1 MKKAISIKW
10 IITLVFVLAMLLT
23 TVGIGFLLLTSWLS
37 SAEETAERITA
48 DLGENIYQQIS
59 SFLHLPDQINAANQ
73 KIIESGILNLNDE
86 KELDRFFVGVLSSL
100 NEEIYSFSL
109 GTVRGEYYGARRNEK
124 GVIEV
129 MRSNQR
135 TGGNSWY
142 YSVNE
147 DLTAGSL
154 VMKAGLFDPRTRPW
168 YQEAVK
174 AGGPTFSPVYKHFIM
189 DDLTVS
195 CSKPIY
201 IRGELQGVLGIHLLL
216 SRIGTYLEETIRN
229 YNGYALIIEKD
240 TGALIAN
247 SLGLANYSSREG
259 SLKRTLIS
267 EIDIQSISG
276 IYEQYSGNPQPHF
289 IYKSTEELHV
299 NVQEIK
305 LAGLDWLII
314 SAIPRSL
321 YLARVHKS
329 MRNISLFALL
339 ALALSLFSYYLI
351 TRRLLRPMKQLYDV
365 SAALS
370 AGDLDRRATVYREDE
385 LGGISRCLN
394 MVADKMQFLVDNLEA
409 NVRAR
414 TEELVAN
421 KNQLQ
426 LILDSTAEAIYGIDL
441 NGNCTFCNRS
451 CLKLLGYNSQ
461 EDLLGK
467 NMHHQIH
474 HSRRD
479 GTPFPIDECRILRS
493 LKEGHGFTAE
503 DEVFWRAGG
512 TYFEVE
518 YNAHPQVCDGQ
529 VVGAVITFMDITDR
543 KRREEKIKYL
553 SYHDQLTGLYNRRS
567 LEEKGAELEARL
579 PLSIIFA
586 DINGLKMTNDIFGH
600 AAGDQLI
607 RKSAEILLNA
617 CREED
622 FVARVGGDEFVILL
636 PETDRE
642 MAEEIIARIRDGF
655 ANARVAAIKCSIS
668 LGSDTKVDATQS
680 LEEIMT
686 NAENAMYKDK
696 TMNRRS
702 INTEIIDSI
711 IETLHARNLKEK
723 RHSSAVRDLSGKLGA
738 ALSLSEPEIS
748 TLMRAGYLHD
758 IGKITLNESLLTKE
772 SLTSEEL
779 EKVRQHSVI
788 GYRILNLFDDTLDL
802 AEYVYSHHEK
812 WDGTGYPRGL
822 KGQQIPLISRI
833 ISVVETYDRVFSR
846 GEQPEA
852 ERKEA
857 ALAVIREGSGK
868 QFDPE
873 IAAAFLEMMST

>member
-1 MKKAISIKW
+1 MTPALGPGIRK
-10 IITLVFVLAMLLT
+10 LLK
-23 TVGIGFLLLTSWLS
+23 
-37 SAEETAERITA
+37 
-48 DLGENIYQQIS
+48 Q
-59 SFLHLPDQINAANQ
+59 
-73 KIIESGILNLNDE
+73 
-86 KELDRFFVGVLSSL
+86 
-100 NEEIYSFSL
+100 
-109 GTVRGEYYGARRNEK
+109 
-124 GVIEV
+124 
-129 MRSNQR
+129 
-135 TGGNSWY
+135 
-142 YSVNE
+142 
-147 DLTAGSL
+147 
-154 VMKAGLFDPRTRPW
+154 
-168 YQEAVK
+168 
-174 AGGPTFSPVYKHFIM
+174 GGPTFSPVYKHFIM

-467 NMHHQIH
+467 
-474 HSRRD
+474 
-479 GTPFPIDECRILRS
+479 TCTTRS
-493 LKEGHGFTAE
+493 TTAE
-503 DEVFWRAGG
+503 
-512 TYFEVE
+512 
-518 YNAHPQVCDGQ
+518 
-529 VVGAVITFMDITDR
+529 
-543 KRREEKIKYL
+543 
-553 SYHDQLTGLYNRRS
+553 
-567 LEEKGAELEARL
+567 
-579 PLSIIFA
+579 
-586 DINGLKMTNDIFGH
+586 
-600 AAGDQLI
+600 
-607 RKSAEILLNA
+607 
-617 CREED
+617 
-622 FVARVGGDEFVILL
+622 
-636 PETDRE
+636 
-642 MAEEIIARIRDGF
+642 
-655 ANARVAAIKCSIS
+655 
-668 LGSDTKVDATQS
+668 
-680 LEEIMT
+680 
-686 NAENAMYKDK
+686 
-696 TMNRRS
+696 
-702 INTEIIDSI
+702 
-711 IETLHARNLKEK
+711 
-723 RHSSAVRDLSGKLGA
+723 
-738 ALSLSEPEIS
+738 
-748 TLMRAGYLHD
+748 
-758 IGKITLNESLLTKE
+758 
-772 SLTSEEL
+772 
-779 EKVRQHSVI
+779 
-788 GYRILNLFDDTLDL
+788 
-802 AEYVYSHHEK
+802 
-812 WDGTGYPRGL
+812 GTGRPFQLMSAG
-822 KGQQIPLISRI
+822 
-833 ISVVETYDRVFSR
+833 FSA
-846 GEQPEA
+846 P
-852 ERKEA
+852 
-857 ALAVIREGSGK
+857 
-868 QFDPE
+868 
-873 IAAAFLEMMST
+873 